1 MNQHLENHTNY
12 RFMMYTSNYQVNS
25 QSNDQLDVPFL
36 NTDFHFTFKPVH
48 KYKSVDIFVESTN
61 VETNNDIYF
70 SNDITEQEYPL
81 LKLDNMREDTDSNVD
96 SKFGYGSYYFRK
108 S

>member
-36 NTDFHFTFKPVH
+36 NTDLYFTFKPLI
-48 KYKSVDIFVESTN
+48 KYKKVDMYIESAK
-61 VETNNDIYF
+61 VETNNNLFY
-70 SNDITEQEYPL
+70 S
-81 LKLDNMREDTDSNVD
+81 
-96 SKFGYGSYYFRK
+96 
-108 S
+108 